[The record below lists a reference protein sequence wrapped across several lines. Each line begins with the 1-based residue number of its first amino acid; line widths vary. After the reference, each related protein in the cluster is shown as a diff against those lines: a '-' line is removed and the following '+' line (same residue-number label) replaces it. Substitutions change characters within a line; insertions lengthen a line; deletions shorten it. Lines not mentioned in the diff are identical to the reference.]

1 MERIRNAKGLP
12 LEALQS
18 IQALNQS
25 RQEYLRAVASYN
37 EAQFRLHRALG
48 WPICPANLQTGN
60 HRGASR
66 ERLGTSAP

>member
-12 LEALQS
+12 LEVLQS

-25 RQEYLRAVASYN
+25 RLEYLRAVTSYN

-48 WPICPANLQTGN
+48 WPIRPTDLQAGNPTGN
-60 HRGASR
+60 H
-66 ERLGTSAP
+66 